1 MEDKMAAETFGRATN
16 YGWNYPQGWEFVS
29 LPWFSVTNA
38 SLYRH
43 NVLCSR
49 YMCPWKASLNMLQT
63 LR

>member
-29 LPWFSVTNA
+29 FPWFSVANA

-43 NVLCSR
+43 NV
-49 YMCPWKASLNMLQT
+49 YV
-63 LR
+63 